1 MDGITDLESA
11 IDDLVRPGDTIHA
24 RTGYQF
30 SYAVVHELVR
40 QYWDEDLPEGER
52 LTLAGI
58 NTGAWAGPLIQAGAV
73 DRLISAFTG
82 LGYPSPRLHPVNREH
97 IAEGDVT
104 LEDWTYLTIIQRL
117 RAGAL
122 GVPFAAT
129 NSLAG
134 SSIGPDART
143 TTIENP
149 VGDGDAHLI
158 APLEPDVTFTHGLV
172 ADRAGNTIVAPIRSE
187 GPWGV
192 YASDR
197 VIVTVERIVDESV
210 IRRHSDAATIPGY
223 AVDAVVEAP
232 FGAHPG
238 PCYNP
243 QGIGGVTDYGYDRDF
258 LLSLRAAS
266 TEQSTLESWV
276 EEWILGTD
284 WMGYLQS
291 LGEDRL
297 RQLTAGTWPQGRLA
311 EGLAADRSRETTTEP
326 PSDKER
332 MIVRTARLLDDRT
345 RGDDFEVVFGGI
357 GVSHLASWLYS
368 ELCDREDRPALPL
381 LIESGAYD
389 FTPPRS
395 DGYIFTPRALP
406 SAAVVDTS
414 TFALGAVIEHARSLA
429 LLTGAQID
437 RQGNVNS
444 SYLGGKPF
452 VGSGGANDALSN
464 ADEVILIVE
473 ASPRRLV
480 DEVEFVTGPGRNV
493 TTVCTQ
499 YGILRKRD
507 GELRIEV
514 VFVPANGPQSVA
526 DRLAEFEDA
535 VGWDVRVAEDVE
547 VKSWNPA
554 DDRLVETVR
563 AIDPKGDFR
572 G

>member
-1 MDGITDLESA
+1 MDVTTDLESA
-11 IDDLVRPGDTIHA
+11 IEDAVDPGDTIHA

-40 QYWDEDLPEGER
+40 QYWDADLPEGDG

-73 DRLISAFTG
+73 DRLVSAFTG
-82 LGYPSPRLHPVNREH
+82 LGYPSPRLHPLNRER
-97 IAEGDVT
+97 IADGDVT
-104 LEDWTYLTIIQRL
+104 LEDWTYLTLIQRL

-129 NSLAG
+129 NSLSG
-134 SSIGPDART
+134 SSIGPSADTA
-143 TTIENP
+143 TIDNP
-149 VGDGDAHLI
+149 VGEGDAHVI
-158 APLEPDVTFTHGLV
+158 ASLEPDVTFAHGLV
-172 ADRAGNTIVAPIRSE
+172 ADRSGNAIVAPIRSE

-192 YASDR
+192 FASDR
-197 VIVTVERIVDESV
+197 VVLTVERVVDESV
-210 IRRHSDAATIPGY
+210 IRRHKGAVTIPGY
-223 AVDAVVEAP
+223 AVDAVVETP

-238 PCYNP
+238 PSYNP
-243 QGIGGVTDYGYDRDF
+243 QGIGGVIDYGYDRDF
-258 LLSLRAAS
+258 QLSFREAS
-266 TEQSTLESWV
+266 TSPETLETWV
-276 EEWILGTD
+276 DTWILGTD
-284 WMGYLQS
+284 WMGYLQA
-291 LGEDRL
+291 LGEERL
-297 RQLTAGTWPQGRLA
+297 RRLTAGSWPQGRLA
-311 EGLAADRSRETTTEP
+311 EDLSESRAQGTSAEPVTE
-326 PSDKER
+326 KER
-332 MIVRTARLLDDRT
+332 MVVRTARLIDERA
-345 RGDDFEVVFGGI
+345 REDDFEVLFGGI

-368 ELCDREDRPALPL
+368 ELCDADARRGLPL

-389 FTPPRS
+389 FDPPRS

-406 SAAVVDTS
+406 TAALLDTS

-429 LLTGAQID
+429 VLTGAQID
-437 RQGNVNS
+437 RKGNVNS

-464 ADEVILIVE
+464 ADEVVLVVE

-480 DEVEFVTGPGRNV
+480 DEVEFVTGPGRHV

-514 VFVPANGPQSVA
+514 VFLPADGSTTA
-526 DRLAEFEDA
+526 DDRLAAFEAA
-535 VGWDVRVAEDVE
+535 VGWDVRVAEDPDVRE
-547 VKSWNPA
+547 WDPT
-554 DDRLVETVR
+554 DDQLVETMR
-563 AIDPKGDFR
+563 AIDPEGDFR